1 MAATI
6 RISLLAFLALGL
18 SACGGAQ
25 DNGDVAATEK
35 TPATSTAAQTPGR
48 PGSTFEV
55 DYDIVGTPIVGSPV
69 SIDLEIRSA
78 FADEE
83 IEIAYQL
90 PDPSALTMDEA
101 QPRSLRR
108 VPSPDD
114 RLIRERVTV
123 IPQREGRLY
132 FNVSAG
138 RSDDQGSTSTMI
150 SIPIHVGTVDTAIQE
165 HGELQTNEEG
175 ETTRVLT
182 TE

>member
-1 MAATI
+1 MAPTL
-6 RISLLAFLALGL
+6 RISLLALLALGL
-18 SACGGAQ
+18 GACGGEQ
-25 DNGDVAATEK
+25 DSSKVAPSEKAPAASVAT
-35 TPATSTAAQTPGR
+35 QTPGR

-78 FADEE
+78 FGGEE

-90 PDPSALTMDEA
+90 PDPSALMMDEA

-108 VPSPDD
+108 VPSADD
-114 RLIRERVTV
+114 KLIRERVTV

-132 FNVSAG
+132 FNVSAT
-138 RSDDQGSTSTMI
+138 RSDGDGSMSTMI
-150 SIPIHVGTVDTAIQE
+150 SVPIHVGNVDTSIQE

>member
-1 MAATI
+1 MASTI
-6 RISLLAFLALGL
+6 RISLLAFLAIGL
-18 SACGGAQ
+18 SACNNSHDSGE
-25 DNGDVAATEK
+25 VAATEK
-35 TPATSTAAQTPGR
+35 TAAVSATAQTPGR

-55 DYDIVGTPIVGSPV
+55 EYDIVGTPIIGSPV

-78 FADEE
+78 FAGEE

-90 PDPSALTMDEA
+90 PDPSALAMDEA

-138 RSDDQGSTSTMI
+138 RSDGQGSTSTVI
-150 SIPIHVGTVDTAIQE
+150 SIPIHVGNVDTSIQE